1 MKSFVKLVLVL
12 AVLAGA
18 GYGAWYFIGKDRTDQ
33 TPEQKACATERGM
46 VQQAI
51 DKATKDAQGGAAS
64 LGVID
69 PGTYIHVSTPPVY
82 YTWTTAP
89 MGWKL
94 QPVGTPPC

>member
-1 MKSFVKLVLVL
+1 MKGFVKLVLVL

-18 GYGAWYFIGKDRTDQ
+18 GYGAWYYIGKDHTDR

-51 DKATKDAQGGAAS
+51 DKATKDAQAGAS
-64 LGVID
+64 GLGIID
-69 PGTYIHVSTPPVY
+69 PGTYIHVSTPPTY